1 MTGAD
6 LQDHLERY
14 LELRRALGFEMRVEG
29 RLLQDFLTFLQGR
42 TVAEPLIA
50 HAALDWAC
58 SRGTPNGSGWQ
69 ARRLSIARCFLVH
82 LRAHRPGIE
91 VPAPGIIPCGVRPT
105 PYIYSE
111 AQIVALMN
119 EARALKPTG
128 SLRPH
133 TYATLIGLLAS
144 CGLRPGEAV
153 RLRDADVEMDSQPP
167 RLVIRE
173 TKFRKSR
180 LVPVDASTAEALRS
194 YAATRKRLGFDDL
207 SQSFFVS
214 EAGAPLAYSTVGR
227 TFLGIVRRSVHATA
241 GSRGPNLRCLR
252 HTFAVRRML
261 DWYSR
266 GLDVNQHLPHLSV
279 YLGHA
284 KPQHTYWYLTAT
296 PELLSKAGSRF
307 ESFVNQRGEL

>member
-1 MTGAD
+1 MTSAD
-6 LQDHLERY
+6 LQNHLERY
-14 LELRRALGFEMRVEG
+14 LELRRALGFEMRAEG
-29 RLLQDFLTFLQGR
+29 RLLQDFVTFVQGR
-42 TVAEPLIA
+42 ILAEPLIA
-50 HAALDWAC
+50 QAAIDWAC
-58 SRGTPNGSGWQ
+58 TRGGAKWQ
-69 ARRLSIARCFLVH
+69 AGRLSIARCFLVH
-82 LRAHRPGIE
+82 LRAHLPDIQ

-105 PYIYSE
+105 LYIYSE

-119 EARALKPTG
+119 EARALKPAG

-153 RLRDADVEMDSQPP
+153 RLHDADVEMDSQPP

-180 LVPVDASTAEALRS
+180 LVPVDTSTAEALRS

-207 SQSFFVS
+207 SHSFFVS
-214 EAGAPLAYSTVGR
+214 EAGTPLAYSTVGR
-227 TFLGIVRRSVHATA
+227 TFLGIVRRLAIHGTA

-266 GLDVNQHLPHLSV
+266 GLDVNKHLPHLSV

-284 KPQHTYWYLTAT
+284 KPQNTYWYLTAT
-296 PELLSKAGSRF
+296 PDLLSKAGARF
-307 ESFVNQRGEL
+307 ESHVNQGGEL